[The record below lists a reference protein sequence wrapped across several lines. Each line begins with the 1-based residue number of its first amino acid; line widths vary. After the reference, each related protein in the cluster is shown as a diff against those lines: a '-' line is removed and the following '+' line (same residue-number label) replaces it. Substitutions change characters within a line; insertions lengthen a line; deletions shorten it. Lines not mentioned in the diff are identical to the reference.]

1 MKKYR
6 KLMRKSNC
14 FTGFGGFRSAGRQR
28 GFLSSRQAI
37 VLLVLIFTAPAF
49 VAWVMHHSGEQGW
62 RPGGMTNK
70 GILVHPA
77 RPLDLPAAMRVGNK
91 SVNDYLQGLWTLVYI
106 GDADCDAVCN
116 ENLYKMR
123 QVRIAQNENMN
134 RVQRLYM
141 VMGDAIPETLTALL
155 DKEYP
160 ALDAVPVAADQEAR
174 VAPYFLIDDTPMQ
187 GAERVYVI
195 DPLGNLMMYYP
206 QDADPGGMLKDLQ
219 KLLKYS
225 KIG

>member
-1 MKKYR
+1 
-6 KLMRKSNC
+6 MRKSSC
-14 FTGFGGFRSAGRQR
+14 TTGFGRFRSAGRQR
-28 GFLSSRQAI
+28 GFLSSRQAF
-37 VLLVLIFTAPAF
+37 VLLVLIFLAPTF
-49 VAWVMHHSGEQGW
+49 VAWVMHHSSEEGW

-70 GILVHPA
+70 GLLVHPA
-77 RPLDLPAAMRVGNK
+77 RPLDLPAEMTIGDA

-123 QVRIAQNENMN
+123 QIRIAQNENMN
-134 RVQRLYM
+134 RVQRLYL
-141 VMGDAIPETLTALL
+141 VTGEVIPEPLASLL
-155 DKEYP
+155 EKEYP
-160 ALDAVPVAADQEAR
+160 ELDVLPVSAAQAAR
-174 VAPYFLIDDTPMQ
+174 FAPYFLIDGTPMQ

-206 QDADPGGMLKDLQ
+206 LNAEPGGMLKDLK